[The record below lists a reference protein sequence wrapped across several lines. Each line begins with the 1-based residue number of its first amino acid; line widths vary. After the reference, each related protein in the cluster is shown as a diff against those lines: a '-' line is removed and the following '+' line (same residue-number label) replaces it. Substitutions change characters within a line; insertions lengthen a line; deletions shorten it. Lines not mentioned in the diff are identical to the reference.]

1 VVVDVVLFGATGYT
15 GRLTARA
22 LGRRNASFAVAGRDP
37 GRLEA
42 VAEATG
48 AVDVRTASVG
58 DPSQLSRCLR
68 DARVLLSCVGP
79 FVALGDTGVDA
90 ALAAGVHYVDST
102 GEGAFVR
109 RLLDTRD
116 KRARAAGVKLA
127 PAMAFDEVPADVAC
141 TKAVSDRGASDVTL
155 TYALPSRASPGTV
168 RASAEILA
176 APGTWLEDGGRRP
189 VSTGDRS
196 RWAPMP
202 PPLGVR
208 RSVSAHLA
216 ESHLA
221 PLHLDVRSVRTYV
234 TVGTITGRLL
244 RAGLPA
250 LRVARRAP
258 PVRRALEDVLAARVP
273 RPDEAGNRPSR
284 WTILAEANGGDRRCN
299 VALAGA
305 NPYRLSAEL
314 LSAAALHLATE
325 DRGGCGVK
333 APVQAVGLE
342 TLHRELVAHGVD
354 IHTY

>member
-1 VVVDVVLFGATGYT
+1 VVDVVLFGATGYT

-22 LGRRNASFAVAGRDP
+22 LGRRNADFAVAGRDP
-37 GRLEA
+37 LRLEG

-48 AVDVRTASVG
+48 AADVRIASVG
-58 DPSQLSRCLR
+58 DPARLSRCVR
-68 DARVLLSCVGP
+68 DTRVLVSCVGP
-79 FVALGDTGVDA
+79 FVALGDTAVDA

-116 KRARAAGVKLA
+116 RRARAAGVTLA
-127 PAMAFDEVPADVAC
+127 PAMALEEVPADVAC
-141 TKAVSDRGASDVTL
+141 TLATSDRGPSDVTL

-176 APGTWLEDGGRRP
+176 APGTWLEDGRRRA
-189 VSTGDRS
+189 VSTGDCS
-196 RWAPMP
+196 RWAPLP

-208 RSVSAHLA
+208 RSLSAHLA

-221 PLHLDVRSVRTYV
+221 PLHLDVRSVRTFV
-234 TVGTITGRLL
+234 TVGTITGCLL

-258 PVRRALEDVLAARVP
+258 GLRRALEDLVASRVLP
-273 RPDEAGNRPSR
+273 PDEDRERPSH
-284 WTILAEANGGDRRCN
+284 WTILAEARVGDRGCN

-305 NPYRLSAEL
+305 NPYLLSAEL
-314 LSAAALHLATE
+314 LAAAALHLATG
-325 DRGGCGVK
+325 DSRGCGVM

-342 TLHRELVAHGVD
+342 TLRKELVAHGVNV
-354 IHTY
+354 HTY